1 MIISNP
7 NSPTI
12 SHGAIKTY
20 AVDISKGAGR
30 FVVFDTL
37 IDGLY
42 KNKIRIVIQEYS
54 SNARDANIEAGT
66 PDRPIEVQLPTSDIP
81 KFAVRDFGP
90 GISPDRMADVFCN
103 LGESTKRDGN
113 AQTGGFGLGAKCGYA
128 YAKLSTGKF
137 RIITVFGSTKYSYVA
152 YINDGAPYIDLV
164 DEEPTSEPTGTTI
177 VMDVKAFH
185 VSEFINHALDIY
197 KHWPVRPIFHG
208 KQLDFTPFDQS
219 ISHHEDGIKLIDK
232 NRRAMTFTI
241 AGIPYT
247 PPSTYYG
254 GVSAIIE
261 LPNGAVSLTRSRE
274 DIESTDANKTVLE
287 SYIEKARKISRR
299 LASEKLKD
307 CKNIFEAYLT
317 ASTIWHDSELKFA
330 DTAIT
335 SVSFSV
341 GSTKTSIQTSTKRID
356 LATSVFGSRRFDD
369 NLIVIWKDNNSIK
382 NILSRIDRY
391 VSENPTKLVVYVGGR
406 SEVIDPLR
414 AKYFSNAIK
423 LSELPV
429 EETVKVKVAKA
440 KVEPSCQCLEFNES
454 NYEIEKTKYISEIDK
469 SALYFVYSKV
479 ETTDGMRSNMAFFHK
494 KAELL
499 KMLKE
504 HGKTVI
510 GFPRSF
516 AHVPEKLGLSS
527 LDSYIS
533 LIITAR
539 KASLDADRRLYNTIN
554 HLGSKFGANSWKGV
568 ELKKV
573 VNAPEKFKRA
583 VSLIDSIEMYLY
595 SRIIPQESRI
605 TDMDEDFLKKYK
617 SLIYMSADKF
627 SSITEL
633 ENVLFGGHDA

>member
-7 NSPTI
+7 NSPTL

-54 SNARDANIEAGT
+54 SNARDANIEAGS

-113 AQTGGFGLGAKCGYA
+113 SQTGGFGLGAKCGYA

-137 RIITVFGSTKYSYVA
+137 RIITVFGSVKYTYVA

-164 DEEPTSEPTGTTI
+164 DEEPTTDETGTTI
-177 VMDVKAFH
+177 IMDVQRFH
-185 VSEFINHALDIY
+185 VGEFINHALDIY
-197 KHWPVRPIFHG
+197 KHWSVRPIFHG
-208 KQLDFTPFDQS
+208 KQLDFSSFDQS
-219 ISHHEDGIKLIDK
+219 ISHYEDGIKLIDK
-232 NRRAMTFTI
+232 NRRSMTFTI
-241 AGIPYT
+241 AGIPYI
-247 PPSTYYG
+247 PPGAYYG
-254 GVSAIIE
+254 QIAAIIE
-261 LPNGAVSLTRSRE
+261 LPNGTVSLTRSRE

-287 SYIEKARKISRR
+287 AYIEKARKISRR
-299 LASEKLKD
+299 IASEKLKD

-330 DTAIT
+330 GTSIT

-341 GSTKTSIQTSTKRID
+341 NSTKTQIQTAARRID
-356 LATSVFGSRRFDD
+356 LATTVFGTRRYD
-369 NLIVIWKDNNSIK
+369 NNVVVIWKDNNSIK

-406 SEVIDPLR
+406 SEVVDPIR
-414 AKYFSNAIK
+414 AKFFSNALP
-423 LSELPV
+423 LSTLPV
-429 EETVKVKVAKA
+429 EETVKIKVAKA
-440 KVEPSCQCLEFNES
+440 KTEPSCQCLEFNES

-469 SALYFVYSKV
+469 SALYFVFSKV
-479 ETTDGMRSNMAFFHK
+479 ETVEGQRSNMAFFHK
-494 KAELL
+494 KSEIL
-499 KMLKE
+499 KLLKE
-504 HGKTVI
+504 HGKKVI
-510 GFPRSF
+510 GFPKSF
-516 AHVPEKLGLSS
+516 SHVPEKLGLSS
-527 LDSYIS
+527 LESYIS
-533 LIITAR
+533 LVITAR
-539 KASLDADRRLYNTIN
+539 KAALDADRRLYNTIV
-554 HLGSKFGANSWKGV
+554 HIGSKFGANSWKGV
-568 ELKKV
+568 ELKKI

-583 VSLIDSIEMYLY
+583 VTLVDSIEMYLY

-617 SLIYMSADKF
+617 SLMYMSADKF
-627 SSITEL
+627 SSISEL
-633 ENVLFGGHDA
+633 ESVLFGGHDA